1 MGFFFFFFLKK
12 NSATYSIGLLMN
24 VDEVTLHNDADVME
38 VQAWRRLSEKCFQLT
53 RLPSYHLRNSLDAW
67 RVLHAF

>member
-38 VQAWRRLSEKCFQLT
+38 VQA
-53 RLPSYHLRNSLDAW
+53 
-67 RVLHAF
+67 